1 MTTHE
6 KAVLKTPSKQEK
18 IRVLLVEDDEDDYVL
33 TRTLVSSQDN
43 VNIRLD
49 WIDNYDDALKA
60 IQRREYDVYLV
71 DYRLGERTGI
81 DLIQEAFRLGS
92 NAPMILLTGQDDLA
106 VDYSALELGAADY
119 LVKGRIDPQLL
130 GRSIRY
136 ALRQAE
142 TLNELVKNE
151 NKYRALF
158 ERSMD
163 AIFVMDDKM
172 AFQDANPAVEQMLGY
187 TRNDL
192 KRLNVARLFASVD
205 ALRTIRYTIRE
216 QNQLKD
222 YETTLISRNGRK
234 RICLVSIWSVDDV
247 TGTSN
252 WYQGIIRDVTEQ
264 KRAQQELVLAE
275 KLTIT
280 GQIARSIA
288 HEVRNPLTNL
298 SLALEQLKEELPED
312 DQYTVVFTDII
323 HRNVERIGQLITEML
338 NSSKPR
344 DLDRKPQ
351 NLSLIAQDTLRLV
364 ADRLKLKSMQLT
376 TDFCLL
382 PCIALLDHE
391 QIKTALLNIF
401 INAVEAMEPEQGALR
416 VQTYCTDDE
425 QVCVE
430 VQDNGSGIS
439 EENRQRLFDPFFTA
453 KSTGMGLGLTTTQ
466 NIINSHKGTI
476 DVFSKLGTGT
486 TFRLCFPRSEPPNE
500 LG

>member
-1 MTTHE
+1 MQPE
-6 KAVLKTPSKQEK
+6 VLPVIDTKQEK

-33 TRTLVSSQDN
+33 TRTLVLAPEN
-43 VNIRLD
+43 ANIRLD
-49 WIDNYDDALKA
+49 WIDNYADALEA
-60 IQRREYDVYLV
+60 IKQRAFDVYLV

-81 DLIQEAFRLGS
+81 DLIQEAFRAGS

-106 VDYSALELGAADY
+106 IDYSALELGAADY

-142 TLNELVKNE
+142 TLSELVKNE

-163 AIFVMDDKM
+163 AIFVTDNKM
-172 AFQDANPAVEQMLGY
+172 AFQDANPSVEHLLGY
-187 TRNDL
+187 SRNDL
-192 KRLNVARLFASVD
+192 KQINVARLFGNVD
-205 ALRTIRYTIRE
+205 ALREIRFIIRE
-216 QNQLKD
+216 HNQLKD
-222 YETTLISRNGRK
+222 YETTLISKNGRK
-234 RICLVSIWSVDDV
+234 RTCLLSIWSVDD
-247 TGTSN
+247 TEGQPN

-264 KRAQQELVLAE
+264 KRAQQDLIVAE
-275 KLTIT
+275 KLTMT
-280 GQIARSIA
+280 GKIARSIA

-298 SLALEQLKEELPED
+298 SLALEQLKEELPEND
-312 DQYTVVFTDII
+312 EYTAVFTDII
-323 HRNVERIGQLITEML
+323 HRNVLRIGQLITEML

-351 NLSLIAQDTLRLV
+351 GLSIIVQDTLHLV
-364 ADRLKLKSMQLT
+364 ADRLKLKSMTLR
-376 TDFCLL
+376 TDFYPL

-391 QIKTALLNIF
+391 QIKTALLNIL
-401 INAVEAMEPEQGALR
+401 INAVEAMEPNKGALQVR
-416 VQTYCTDDE
+416 TYCSDDD

-430 VQDNGSGIS
+430 VEDNGSGIS

-466 NIINSHKGTI
+466 NIINSHQGNI
-476 DVFSKLGTGT
+476 EVVSKIGVGT
-486 TFRLCFPRSEPPNE
+486 TFRICFPQIR
-500 LG
+500 